1 MISQNDERY
10 QFSIKFFCISIINNK
25 NNYISFLSLPFFFR
39 ILQINI
45 IYKNVYLNVFK

>member
-1 MISQNDERY
+1 MNVINFQLN
-10 QFSIKFFCISIINNK
+10 FSVFIINNK
-25 NNYISFLSLPFFFR
+25 NNYTSFLSLPFFFR